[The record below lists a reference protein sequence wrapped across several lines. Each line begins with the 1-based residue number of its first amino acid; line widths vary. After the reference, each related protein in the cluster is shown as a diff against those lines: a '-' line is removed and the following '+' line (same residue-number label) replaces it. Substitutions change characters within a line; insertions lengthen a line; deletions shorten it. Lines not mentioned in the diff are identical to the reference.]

1 MVYTAARR
9 CINHASS
16 PRWVTKKEH
25 HNMNKLEIKKET
37 DLLIEDLPE
46 ETTWDDLMYKIY
58 VRQKVEN
65 GLKDS
70 ERGNVYSS
78 DELRKKLDLI

>member
-1 MVYTAARR
+1 MD
-9 CINHASS
+9 
-16 PRWVTKKEH
+16 KF
-25 HNMNKLEIKKET
+25 EIKKET

-58 VRQKVEN
+58 VRQKIEI

-70 ERGNVYSS
+70 KAGNVFSS
-78 DELRKKLDLI
+78 DDLRKKLDLR

>member
-1 MVYTAARR
+1 
-9 CINHASS
+9 
-16 PRWVTKKEH
+16 
-25 HNMNKLEIKKET
+25 MNKLEIKKKT

-58 VRQKVEN
+58 VRQKIER

-70 ERGNVYSS
+70 ESGNVYSS
-78 DELRKKLDLI
+78 DDLRKKLDLR